1 MVILEKQECK
11 MGQMK
16 SLFMDFLEKYDTC
29 TTEELQQELELYQSL
44 ESSGVSDEIRKSFLE
59 QLLEQRN
66 QEETL

>member
-16 SLFMDFLEKYDTC
+16 SLFMNFLEKYDAC
-29 TTEELQQELELYQSL
+29 TTEELQDELALYDSL
-44 ESSGVSDEIRKSFLE
+44 QSSGVSDEIRKSFLE

>member
-16 SLFMDFLEKYDTC
+16 SLFMDFLEKYDAC
-29 TTEELQQELELYQSL
+29 TTEELHQELDLYSSL
-44 ESSGVSDEIRKSFLE
+44 QSSGVSDEIRKSFLE
-59 QLLEQRN
+59 QLLEQRT

>member
-16 SLFMDFLEKYDTC
+16 SLFMDFLEKYDAC
-29 TTEELQQELELYQSL
+29 TTEELQQELDLYQSL

>member
-1 MVILEKQECK
+1 

-16 SLFMDFLEKYDTC
+16 SLFVDFLEKYDAC
-29 TTEELQQELELYQSL
+29 TTEELQQELDLYQSL

-59 QLLEQRN
+59 QLLEQRT

>member
-1 MVILEKQECK
+1 

-29 TTEELQQELELYQSL
+29 TTEELQQELDLYQSL
-44 ESSGVSDEIRKSFLE
+44 ESAGVSDEIRKSFLE

>member
-16 SLFMDFLEKYDTC
+16 SLFMDFLEKYDAC
-29 TTEELQQELELYQSL
+29 TTEELQQELDLYQSL
-44 ESSGVSDEIRKSFLE
+44 ESAGVSDEIRKSFLE

>member
-16 SLFMDFLEKYDTC
+16 SLFMDFLEKYDAC
-29 TTEELQQELELYQSL
+29 TTEELQQELDLYSSL

-59 QLLEQRN
+59 QLLEQRT

>member
-1 MVILEKQECK
+1 
-11 MGQMK
+11 MK
-16 SLFMDFLEKYDTC
+16 SLFVDFLEKYDAC
-29 TTEELQQELELYQSL
+29 TTEELQQELDLYQSL

>member
-1 MVILEKQECK
+1 

-16 SLFMDFLEKYDTC
+16 SLFMDFLEKYDAC
-29 TTEELQQELELYQSL
+29 TNEELQQELDLYSSL

-59 QLLEQRN
+59 QLLEQRT

>member
-1 MVILEKQECK
+1 

-16 SLFMDFLEKYDTC
+16 SLFMDFLEKYDAC
-29 TTEELQQELELYQSL
+29 TTEELQQELDLYSSL

-59 QLLEQRN
+59 QLLEQRT

>member
-1 MVILEKQECK
+1 

-16 SLFMDFLEKYDTC
+16 SLFMDFLEKYDAC
-29 TTEELQQELELYQSL
+29 TTEELQQELDLYQSL
-44 ESSGVSDEIRKSFLE
+44 ESAGVSDEIRKSFLE

>member
-1 MVILEKQECK
+1 

-16 SLFMDFLEKYDTC
+16 SLFVDFLEKYDAC
-29 TTEELQQELELYQSL
+29 TTEELQQELDLYQSL
-44 ESSGVSDEIRKSFLE
+44 ESAGVSDEIRKSFLE

>member
-1 MVILEKQECK
+1 

-16 SLFMDFLEKYDTC
+16 SLFMNFLEKYDAC

>member
-16 SLFMDFLEKYDTC
+16 SLFMDFLEKYDAC
-29 TTEELQQELELYQSL
+29 TNEELQQELDLYSSL

-59 QLLEQRN
+59 QLLEQRT

>member
-16 SLFMDFLEKYDTC
+16 SLFVDFLEKYDAC
-29 TTEELQQELELYQSL
+29 TTEELQQELDLYQSL

-59 QLLEQRN
+59 QLLEQRT

>member
-1 MVILEKQECK
+1 

-16 SLFMDFLEKYDTC
+16 SLFVDFLEKYDAC
-29 TTEELQQELELYQSL
+29 TTEELQQELDLYQSL

>member
-16 SLFMDFLEKYDTC
+16 SLFMDFLEKYDAC
-29 TTEELQQELELYQSL
+29 TTEELQQELDLYQSL

-59 QLLEQRN
+59 QLLEQRT

>member
-1 MVILEKQECK
+1 

-16 SLFMDFLEKYDTC
+16 SLFMDFLEKYDAC
-29 TTEELQQELELYQSL
+29 TTEELQQELDLYQSL